1 MVPPIAG
8 ADRGHYLEQRPDI
21 QIPVSGEGA
30 AIKLD
35 DRFGLHPGAAALHEL
50 FQDKRLAIVHAAGLT
65 SDTRSHFDAMQYIEL
80 GTPGSKSSTTGWLTR
95 HLQTAG
101 NLPGEIIMP
110 AMAVGSL
117 QPTSLAGSR
126 ESIGLSSPGDF
137 SLNGHWYYEDWQ
149 RLALRQMYTG
159 TSWLHEAGA
168 QTLNA
173 VDVIEWSN
181 PGNYTPGNGAVYPNS
196 SFGRDLQ
203 AVAQM
208 VKLQL
213 GLRVATVDLGGWDT
227 HEYQGDNAGGYFAG
241 KMSELGGGLH
251 ALYNDLSSFN
261 GVDHTKRLTVVV
273 MSEFGRSF
281 GQNASRGTDHGHGNI
296 MFVMGG
302 QVNGGKVYG
311 QWPGLGPD
319 ALYDRR
325 DLDITTDY
333 RRVLSEILIRR
344 LGNPKL
350 GLIFPQYSDYTPLGI
365 VQGAD
370 LTPDYATGTPAP
382 EPSPEP
388 TPDDNA
394 GTPKER
400 IYLPGLQR

>member
-1 MVPPIAG
+1 M
-8 ADRGHYLEQRPDI
+8 
-21 QIPVSGEGA
+21 
-30 AIKLD
+30 
-35 DRFGLHPGAAALHEL
+35 
-50 FQDKRLAIVHAAGLT
+50 LT